1 MEFIGIIIFLVIAYV
16 LSHLGEWLACSR
28 TTPPGY
34 ETDWTKMNEDIR
46 KHGKQ
51 YTFNQIN
58 KGKYDIKKK

>member
-1 MEFIGIIIFLVIAYV
+1 MEMIAMIIFLVIIYV
-16 LSHLGEWLACSR
+16 LSHLSEWLACSR
-28 TTPPGY
+28 QTPSDY
-34 ETDWTKMNEDIR
+34 ETDWAKMNEDIR